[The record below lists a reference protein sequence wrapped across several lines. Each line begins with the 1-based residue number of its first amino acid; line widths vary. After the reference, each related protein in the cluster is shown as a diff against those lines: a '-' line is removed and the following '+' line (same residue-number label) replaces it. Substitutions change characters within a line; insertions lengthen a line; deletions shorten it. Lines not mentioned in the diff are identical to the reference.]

1 MIDILNKESKVTLK
15 ELELFYYLC
24 DNSHI
29 SQLAEK
35 LRMSQSAIS
44 LAIKSLEK
52 KLQEPLFDRIGK
64 KLILNERGRIFK
76 EKTYNHFL
84 ALKDA
89 ENLFKKDKVSGI
101 LRIASSKT
109 IGDFVIPQ
117 IIFDFLTNFPN
128 TKIIKDIQN
137 SSEIVSLVLS
147 GKIDIG
153 FIESQSLELNLI
165 KEEVASDRL
174 IVVSGDKKL
183 SQKEFYIDQL
193 FSKKWLLRESGSGTR
208 ELFLNALGSIS
219 KELEIFME
227 FSEFEE
233 MKTLLA
239 NNPDAL
245 SCVSKIVVEK
255 ELEREELFELKLRNI
270 SLERKLYM
278 IYHKDKYK
286 SALFEAF
293 ALFAKSRFRSY
304 DI

>member
-1 MIDILNKESKVTLK
+1 MTFK
-15 ELELFYYLC
+15 ELELFYHLC
-24 DNSHI
+24 EDSHI
-29 SQLAEK
+29 SQLAK
-35 LRMSQSAIS
+35 NLQMSQSAIS
-44 LAIKSLEK
+44 LAIKSLEN

-64 KLILNERGRIFK
+64 KLVLNERGRFFK

-89 ENLFKKDKVSGI
+89 QNLFKKDKVSGI
-101 LRIASSKT
+101 LQIASSKT

-117 IIFDFLTNFPN
+117 IIYDFLSDFSN
-128 TKIIKDIQN
+128 TKVSKDIKN
-137 SSEIVSLVLS
+137 SSKIVSMVLN
-147 GKIDIG
+147 GDIDIG
-153 FIESQSLELNLI
+153 FIESQSHELNII
-165 KEEVASDRL
+165 KEQVASDRL

-183 SQKEFYIDQL
+183 SFKEFYIDQL
-193 FSKKWLLRESGSGTR
+193 FSKKWLLREPGSGTR
-208 ELFLNALGSIS
+208 ELFLNALGGLS

-255 ELEREELFELKLRNI
+255 ELQRKELFELKLKNI

-278 IYHKDKYK
+278 IYHKNKYK
-286 SALFEAF
+286 SALFETF
-293 ALFAKSRFRSY
+293 ASFAKSRFKNLSVC
-304 DI
+304 DN